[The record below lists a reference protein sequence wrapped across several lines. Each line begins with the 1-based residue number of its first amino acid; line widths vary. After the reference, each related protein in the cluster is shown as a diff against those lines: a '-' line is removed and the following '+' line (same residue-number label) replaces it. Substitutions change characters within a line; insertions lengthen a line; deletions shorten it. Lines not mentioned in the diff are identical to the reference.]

1 MNPDQDYEFLIKLL
15 IIGDS
20 TVGKTNFV
28 SKFIESKFN
37 ENYFA
42 STGIDLK
49 KTSIKIDGKNIKL
62 QIWDTAGQEK
72 YRSMTKNLFLKSQG
86 IIAIYDITNES
97 SFNNL
102 KNWMTLIQEECNI
115 GIPIIIVGNK
125 IDLENKRVISKEKA
139 MEFAKSQNIDYI
151 ETSSKTGENID
162 KTIKMITEKV
172 IQKADSVS
180 NLSFALDSG
189 SFNKRKFHS
198 CC

>member
-1 MNPDQDYEFLIKLL
+1 MGKNDNKKKQIISHLKIKLN
-15 IIGDS
+15 
-20 TVGKTNFV
+20 TT
-28 SKFIESKFN
+28 
-37 ENYFA
+37 Y
-42 STGIDLK
+42 
-49 KTSIKIDGKNIKL
+49 
-62 QIWDTAGQEK
+62 QI
-72 YRSMTKNLFLKSQG
+72 
-86 IIAIYDITNES
+86 
-97 SFNNL
+97 
-102 KNWMTLIQEECNI
+102 
-115 GIPIIIVGNK
+115 NK

-180 NLSFALDSG
+180 NFSFALDSG

>member
-1 MNPDQDYEFLIKLL
+1 
-15 IIGDS
+15 
-20 TVGKTNFV
+20 
-28 SKFIESKFN
+28 
-37 ENYFA
+37 
-42 STGIDLK
+42 
-49 KTSIKIDGKNIKL
+49 
-62 QIWDTAGQEK
+62 
-72 YRSMTKNLFLKSQG
+72 
-86 IIAIYDITNES
+86 
-97 SFNNL
+97 
-102 KNWMTLIQEECNI
+102 MTLIQEECNI